1 MISSLDSGA
10 RFLCELTSN
19 KSISFG
25 MRIKRELNKQIIKNA
40 KKEYQNRNRFIISAI
55 EYYLKNKNGVLNK

>member
-10 RFLCELTSN
+10 HFSCKLTSD

-25 MRIKRELNKQIIKNA
+25 MRINKELNEQIIKNA
-40 KKEYQNRNRFIISAI
+40 KKEDQNRNRFIISAI
-55 EYYLKNKNGVLNK
+55 EYYLNNKNGVLNK